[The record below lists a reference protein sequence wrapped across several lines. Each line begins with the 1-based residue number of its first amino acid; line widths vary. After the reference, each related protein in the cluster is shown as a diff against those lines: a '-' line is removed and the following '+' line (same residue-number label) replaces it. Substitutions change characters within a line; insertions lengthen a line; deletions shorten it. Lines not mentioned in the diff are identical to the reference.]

1 MPRVCFKI
9 IPAPVGLGFAS
20 VLGPTHGWVA
30 NVGCSLPLF
39 CSGGTSPRPL
49 GRGLRPLHPP
59 SPPSLAEDSPAFWVP
74 LVGGLQGLVTRPF
87 LSFRG
92 GTPPRPPPGLRPLDP
107 RLPTLVGLG
116 FASVLGLNSPRPL
129 SEAEQIFPLPSQGES
144 AEKVVRILKLW
155 YDLPT
160 LSLSGGGCNVGRKL
174 LSAIY

>member
-39 CSGGTSPRPL
+39 CCGGTSPKPPARGPTAPWTPQLPTLACLGFAWILGPTRGGVARVGNSLPL
-49 GRGLRPLHPP
+49 LVFGGTSPKPPGRGLRPLHPP

-92 GTPPRPPPGLRPLDP
+92 GTPPTPPRHGGFTPLDP
-107 RLPTLVGLG
+107 LFCP
-116 FASVLGLNSPRPL
+116 
-129 SEAEQIFPLPSQGES
+129 PS
-144 AEKVVRILKLW
+144 
-155 YDLPT
+155 
-160 LSLSGGGCNVGRKL
+160 
-174 LSAIY
+174 